1 MRTSLAPPSGLL
13 ASPTS
18 SPTAGRRRGAARA
31 RLGRVAPPVVLV
43 ALLFG
48 AWQLYATL
56 RHVQPQILPSP
67 WLVATQGFDWRAA
80 IWTNT
85 VPTLEETFFGFS
97 LSLACGFL
105 LATAME
111 LSRAVRR
118 ALYPLLVT
126 SQTLP
131 LIAIA
136 PIVDLWLGFGLVPKL
151 VVVAVVTFFPVTVGL
166 TEGFDAAERDAVD
179 LLRSMGARRWQVMVR
194 LKLPGALPH
203 FFAGLRIA
211 VTYAVVG
218 AVFAEYVGATKG
230 LGIFM
235 SEQSNQLRTDLV
247 YAAVAVTA
255 AVSVALFGLTYLL
268 QQLVI
273 PWYRLSRRSAGAR

>member
-1 MRTSLAPPSGLL
+1 MRTSLARPAELL
-13 ASPTS
+13 GAPVRSP
-18 SPTAGRRRGAARA
+18 AAARRRAAHA
-31 RLGRVAPPVVLV
+31 RKVLPPLLLV
-43 ALLFG
+43 AAILG
-48 AWQLYATL
+48 AWQLYATA
-56 RHVQPQILPSP
+56 RHVRPQILPSP
-67 WLVATQGFDWRAA
+67 WLVATQGFDWRGA
-80 IWTNT
+80 IWANT
-85 VPTLEETFFGFS
+85 VPTLEETLIGFS
-97 LSLACGFL
+97 LSLACGFA

-111 LSRAVRR
+111 LSRATRH

-136 PIVDLWLGFGLVPKL
+136 PIVDLWLGFGLLAKL

-179 LLRSMGARRWQVMVR
+179 LLRSMGARRRQVFLR

-218 AVFAEYVGATKG
+218 AIFAEYVGATRG

-255 AVSVALFGLTYLL
+255 ALSVGLFGLTYVL

-273 PWYRLSRRSAGAR
+273 PWYRLSRRSATAR